1 MIPGKFLYSTLLWS
15 QFKEQVL
22 QMSAPVPLPE
32 FKMSTLRPE
41 VVFFTPPPLIYLV
54 ERTRV
59 PEEEWGVW
67 EEDDPAKMSDQEL
80 LEEQK
85 RWNEHCLA
93 LASETET
100 ANPTTK
106 RIILKVESYTEK
118 LNREARSRWI
128 RQPD

>member
-1 MIPGKFLYSTLLWS
+1 MIPGKILYSTLLWS

-22 QMSAPVPLPE
+22 QMSAPC
-32 FKMSTLRPE
+32 
-41 VVFFTPPPLIYLV
+41 PLIGLKWST
-54 ERTRV
+54 RTPMACLRDEPSVTSYRV